1 MHDVREQDV
10 KPRKVQAD
18 TGAFTPAAPV
28 ESGSVSVDASKGDSR
43 NTDRP
48 TVSFNTLGCKLN
60 QYETDAL
67 AARFMRE
74 GWEVVPFSQKADVSV
89 VNSCTVTNKADR
101 KTRNTINKAL
111 RLNGKTAHIDL
122 PEAADPGDSGMVVV
136 TGCFVDSHRDEL
148 EKDGRSFVVD
158 NDRKNSIFELVQA
171 HRNGEILHPESLKGD
186 RFQYDASSRVFHTR
200 GMVKIQDGC
209 DNFCTFCIIPFV
221 RGRAVSRPPEDIFS
235 SAQQMIDDGYHE
247 LVLTGVNMSR
257 YRHGDF
263 VFADIIQGLLDLNG
277 DYRLRISSI
286 EPDQLDERF
295 LELMNHPRM
304 CPHLHLCLQSGSEK
318 ILLKMRRQY
327 SYAEYREIAARLK
340 EHRPDFN
347 ITTDIII
354 GFPGEGTAEFQ
365 ESLDAVTS
373 IGFGHVHAFKYSVRE
388 GTRAARMDEQ
398 VPEKEKNRRSE
409 QLRLEAEKAKR
420 AYRQGLVG
428 SSQRVLVEKV
438 SAGKDEDGNTRY
450 RARGLGQHY
459 VPVSFP
465 LPPGIGKSRAKAFEN
480 RFARVETTGLDA
492 GDDPDLLGE
501 LVYSL
506 EDSASSS
513 GKE

>member
-1 MHDVREQDV
+1 MPDLEH
-10 KPRKVQAD
+10 AD
-18 TGAFTPAAPV
+18 LPPAA
-28 ESGSVSVDASKGDSR
+28 R
-43 NTDRP
+43 NSSITSSEGGTP

-67 AARFMRE
+67 AARFIRE
-74 GWEVVPFSQKADVSV
+74 GWKVVPFSRNADVSI

-122 PEAADPGDSGMVVV
+122 PEAAEAEDSGMVVV

-158 NDRKNSIFELVQA
+158 NDRKNSIFELVDA
-171 HRNGEILHPESLKGD
+171 HRKGEILHPESLKGD
-186 RFQYDASSRVFHTR
+186 RFQYDASSRVFRTR

-221 RGRAVSRPPEDIFS
+221 RGRAVSRSPEDIFS
-235 SAQQMIDDGYHE
+235 SAQKMIDDGYHE

-257 YRHGDF
+257 YRHGDL
-263 VFADIIQGLLDLNG
+263 VFADIIQGLLELNG

-286 EPDQLDERF
+286 EPDQLDNQF

-327 SYAEYREIAARLK
+327 SYEEYRRIASRLK
-340 EHRPDFN
+340 KQRPDFN

-354 GFPGEGTAEFQ
+354 GFPGEGGDEFQ

-388 GTRAARMDEQ
+388 GTRAARMEDQ
-398 VPEKEKNRRSE
+398 VPENEKNRRS
-409 QLRLEAEKAKR
+409 QLLRVEAEKAKR
-420 AYRQGLVG
+420 AYRQTLVG
-428 SSQRVLVEKV
+428 SRQRVLVERVKTV
-438 SAGKDEDGNTRY
+438 KHADGTTEY
-450 RARGLGQHY
+450 QARGLGEHY
-459 VPVSFP
+459 VPVRFP
-465 LPPGIGKSRAKAFEN
+465 LPSGIGKTRAKAFEN
-480 RFARVETTGLDA
+480 RFAWVETTALDG
-492 GDDPDLLGE
+492 GDDPDLTGIL
-501 LVYSL
+501 LYSL
-506 EDSASSS
+506 EDSPPCPP
-513 GKE
+513 E